1 MKVRIHSI
9 RFDAD
14 KKLEMF
20 IQKKLDRLEKY
31 YERVVDAEVILRVN
45 NSAYENKTVE
55 IKLNIPRHQLFAKE
69 NASTFETATDLA
81 LDVIKR
87 NLLKLKEKLVSH

>member
-1 MKVRIHSI
+1 MGAEGHMGVEHSQERILQ
-9 RFDAD
+9 
-14 KKLEMF
+14 KKLE
-20 IQKKLDRLEKY
+20 RLEKY

-45 NSAYENKTVE
+45 NSAFENKTVE
-55 IKLNIPRHQLFAKE
+55 IKFNIPRHQLFAKE
-69 NASTFETATDLA
+69 SASTFETATDLA